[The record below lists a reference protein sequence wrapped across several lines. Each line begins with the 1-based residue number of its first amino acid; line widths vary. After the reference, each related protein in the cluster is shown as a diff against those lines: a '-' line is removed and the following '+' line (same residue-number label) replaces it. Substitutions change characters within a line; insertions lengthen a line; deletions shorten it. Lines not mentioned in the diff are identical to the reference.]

1 MIYICEI
8 VVLDWLIL
16 FCRILTMDPFM
27 EKLKRLMSNLVD
39 PKLILNNFYIFSFI
53 LSK

>member
-8 VVLDWLIL
+8 VVFNWVIL
-16 FCRILTMDPFM
+16 FCRTLTMDPFM

-39 PKLILNNFYIFSFI
+39 PKLILNNFYIVGFI
-53 LSK
+53 LNA